1 MKRYIFTSIV
11 LGLLSMSLNAQ
22 NQEEKEYNESVIMR
36 SSFSPVVSEAYKLSD
51 KPTVLESEFRLPP
64 FRYDK
69 EGKRFQTTM
78 TFENI
83 KPAKV
88 KGEPIARLYNT
99 HLKAAIGTYF
109 SSLFDASYSQTR
121 SKDFIYALNFKHKSS
136 LGQIKDYAN
145 SSYANNDLNLYAKK
159 IWKSFSL
166 DANLFYSHQR
176 HYYYGFSDSLNK
188 EKKDYRAQYHTVGTQ
203 INYTSLYKDE
213 NKLHNHA
220 SFAVKHTSGK
230 WGYGETDLL
239 LNAGVS
245 KQLTLFGDA
254 PQLIGLD
261 VTYEHIFGKYSA
273 KDLTPFFNPT
283 LVLQEYRNVQGVVDI
298 DANIAFTLH
307 DYAVYGSLSFVPGF
321 GNKKPFLFLP
331 TLIVTTPPIVENI
344 SIKGGLK
351 SGYNLPTLQ
360 SLVKE
365 NPYIAPNVHTDLES
379 YTKIFALASYAG
391 ADNLHLGLEAGYDI
405 IKNKYFYTLDKDAVL
420 NNMFSL
426 SYDNANRFY
435 IDFNFDYKL
444 NNIVLRANAMFQD
457 VKTAN
462 LKEAWYTPKFKADL
476 AFEYTAADKFKI
488 AFIPGFFSSMKCE
501 NEKGEIVKLKSGIDI
516 NLNASYNYSDQLVF
530 FVELNNLAFQRYYE
544 YYNYPSQRFVGLL
557 GARFAF

>member
-1 MKRYIFTSIV
+1 MKKYIFTSIV
-11 LGLLSMSLNAQ
+11 LGLLSVNLNAQ
-22 NQEEKEYNESVIMR
+22 NQESKEYNESVIMR

-51 KPTVLESEFRLPP
+51 KPSIIESDFRLSP
-64 FRYDK
+64 FSYDK
-69 EGKRFQTTM
+69 TSKRFATTM

-83 KPAKV
+83 KPARV

-159 IWKSFSL
+159 IWESFSL
-166 DANLFYSHQR
+166 DANLFYEHQR

-245 KQLTLFGDA
+245 KQLTLFGNE

-283 LVLQEYRNVQGVVDI
+283 LVLQEYKNVQGVVDI
-298 DANIAFTLH
+298 DANIAFMLH
-307 DYAVYGSLSFVPGF
+307 DYAISGSLSFVPGF

-331 TLIVTTPPIVENI
+331 TLIVTTPSIVENI

-360 SLVKE
+360 SLVRE
-365 NPYIAPNVHTDLES
+365 NPYISPTLHTDLENS
-379 YTKIFALASYAG
+379 TKIFAQAVYAG
-391 ADNLHLGLEAGYDI
+391 SNNVHVKLEAGYDM
-405 IKNKYFYTLDKDAVL
+405 IKNKYFYTLDKNAGL

-426 SYDNANRFY
+426 VYDNANRLY

-444 NNIVLRANAMFQD
+444 NNIVLKANAMFQN
-457 VKTAN
+457 VKTQQ
-462 LKEAWYTPKFKADL
+462 LKEPWYTPKFKADL
-476 AFEYTAADKFKI
+476 AIEYTAADKFTI
-488 AFIPGFFSSMKCE
+488 AFIPAFFSPMKCE